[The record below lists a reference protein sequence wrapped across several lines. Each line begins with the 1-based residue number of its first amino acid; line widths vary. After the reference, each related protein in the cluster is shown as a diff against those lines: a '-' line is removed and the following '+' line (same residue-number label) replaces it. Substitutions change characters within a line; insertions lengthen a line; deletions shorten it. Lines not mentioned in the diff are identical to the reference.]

1 MKEGGRRWGY
11 EKRSYRGES
20 TAVKGDMSKYLNAK
34 AAANYTLYLYL
45 YRMYTKYL
53 MQIQNKSI

>member
-1 MKEGGRRWGY
+1 VKGGEGRRWGY
-11 EKRSYRGES
+11 EKRSYRRES

-34 AAANYTLYLYL
+34 AASYILYLHL